1 MTMIVKDPATVTG
14 VGTTFGAKTGP
25 RTLNDVVGATGD
37 YIPLTRGGVLVTEE
51 DQPVVADTDTTP
63 PAGG

>member
-1 MTMIVKDPATVTG
+1 MALVEIDVTTVTG

-37 YIPLTRGGVLVTEE
+37 MLPLTRGGMLITEE
-51 DQPVVADTDTTP
+51 DQAVVADTDTTP
-63 PAGG
+63 PGP